1 MVLESV
7 MICLDNSEWMRNGDY
22 APTRLEA
29 QQDAAGMICNDR
41 TGSNPE
47 NTVGVLTMAGRGVD
61 LLVSPTEDAGKI
73 LACFTRV
80 TTGGK
85 SDFSSSVQ
93 IAQLALKHRKN
104 KNGSQR
110 IIVFVGSPL
119 LEETAALQKIGK
131 QLKKNNV
138 AVDVISFGELSENSD
153 KLTEFINCTNSND
166 NWYVLCVLFLPS
178 CRNVK
183 DQQNTDLIRYY
194 QVLLKK
200 SFLFSFSVIVFTYYL
215 SLKYHCLSVYLFHSL
230 YSNFSPY
237 FHPTLLT
244 EFNSTPEESVIL
256 ELLPLHIIIHYIY

>member
-1 MVLESV
+1 MDLGAEHFQSKEKIEIPKERWDDNKRLKLICNSDEVYILHHNYSSNYITPLTLQLRLCISRSTVRKQIEAAEYQKKMVLESV

-80 TTGGK
+80 KTGGK
-85 SDFSSSVQ
+85 NDFSSSVQ

-138 AVDVISFGELSENSD
+138 AVDVISFGEFNENSD
-153 KLTEFINCTNSND
+153 KLAEFINCTNSND
-166 NWYVLCVLFLPS
+166 NW
-178 CRNVK
+178 
-183 DQQNTDLIRYY
+183 
-194 QVLLKK
+194 
-200 SFLFSFSVIVFTYYL
+200 
-215 SLKYHCLSVYLFHSL
+215 
-230 YSNFSPY
+230 
-237 FHPTLLT
+237 
-244 EFNSTPEESVIL
+244 
-256 ELLPLHIIIHYIY
+256 